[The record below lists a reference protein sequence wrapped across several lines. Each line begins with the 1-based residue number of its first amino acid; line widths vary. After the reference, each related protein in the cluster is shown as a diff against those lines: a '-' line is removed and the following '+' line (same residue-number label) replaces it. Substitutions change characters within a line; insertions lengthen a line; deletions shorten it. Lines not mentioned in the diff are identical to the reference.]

1 MISFSSPQNHRSSH
15 IPPQIDWNDSKLA
28 NDEIAYLVRN
38 RELHIRE
45 WIHRPFLY
53 YIIHQ
58 PPGDPYYTQALD
70 LAQICLELCV
80 EHLLQTSQ
88 HHRHHGTWYVARAA
102 MARGLLIFAAAKSGK
117 IRLPEGSKE
126 ALVMARRT
134 LEKWSTEAPDLKR
147 ALATWD
153 KVEATIE
160 I

>member
-1 MISFSSPQNHRSSH
+1 MVSFPSPQNNRSSH

-117 IRLPEGSKE
+117 IRLPERSGE
-126 ALVMARRT
+126 ALAMARRT